1 MKILVCVKQ
10 VPDSETDIKI
20 NNSKKWIDIED
31 KTVFRLNRFDE
42 YALEE
47 AIRIKESFPDVKI
60 DVVSVGHPRV
70 EAAIRRAIGMG
81 ADNGI
86 HIVLNDDDYHF
97 PFEIA
102 SLISSYAK
110 DENYSLI
117 FTGMMSEDGMHSQTG
132 PMIAAMLDIPF
143 AASCI
148 SAKLIWDRSAVYV
161 EREIESG
168 LRDSLELEL
177 PALLA
182 VQSGINHPRYP
193 SLSNVLRAKK
203 QEITTID
210 AHSLKAPDGR
220 EKIDSIEYPYKSG
233 KSVFIEGTRREKAAK
248 LLDILHSESLI

>member
-10 VPDSETDIKI
+10 VPDTEAAVKI
-20 NNSKKWIDIED
+20 DDSKKWIETGD
-31 KTVFRLNRFDE
+31 KTVFRLNRYDE
-42 YALEE
+42 FAIEE
-47 AIRIKESFPDVKI
+47 AVRIKEAFPGVII
-60 DVVSVGHPRV
+60 D
-70 EAAIRRAIGMG
+70 AITAGPGRAETALRRAMGMG

-86 HIVLNDDDYHF
+86 HIIMDDNYHF

-102 SLISSYAK
+102 SLISAYAIDK
-110 DENYSLI
+110 NYNLI
-117 FTGMMSEDGMHSQTG
+117 FTGAMSEDCMQSQTG

-143 AASCI
+143 TASCI
-148 SAKLIWDRSAVYV
+148 TEKLNQNQSAVYV
-161 EREIESG
+161 EREIEGG

-210 AHSLKAPDGR
+210 AENIKAPYAR
-220 EKIDSIEYPYKSG
+220 EKIAGIEYPKKSG
-233 KSVFIEGTRREKAAK
+233 HSVIIEGTRGEKAAK
-248 LLDILHSESLI
+248 LLDILHGESII

>member
-10 VPDSETDIKI
+10 VPDNEAAVKI
-20 NNSKKWIDIED
+20 NESKQWIDTDE

-42 YALEE
+42 YAIEE
-47 AIRIKESFPDVKI
+47 AVQIRETFPGVIIDAITAGPKRAES
-60 DVVSVGHPRV
+60 
-70 EAAIRRAIGMG
+70 ALRRAMGMG

-86 HIVLNDDDYHF
+86 HIVMSDNYHF

-102 SLISSYAK
+102 SLISAYAK
-110 DENYSLI
+110 DKNYNMIL
-117 FTGMMSEDGMHSQTG
+117 TGVMSEDGMNSQTG

-148 SAKLIWDRSAVYV
+148 SEKLIRDRSAVYV
-161 EREIESG
+161 EREIEGG

-177 PALLA
+177 PALIA

-203 QEITTID
+203 QDILTID
-210 AHSLKAPDGR
+210 AVSLKTPDGR
-220 EKIDSIEYPYKSG
+220 EKIISIEYPRKSG
-233 KSVFIEGTRREKAAK
+233 KSVLIEGTRKEKAAK
-248 LLDILHSESLI
+248 LLDILHGESLI